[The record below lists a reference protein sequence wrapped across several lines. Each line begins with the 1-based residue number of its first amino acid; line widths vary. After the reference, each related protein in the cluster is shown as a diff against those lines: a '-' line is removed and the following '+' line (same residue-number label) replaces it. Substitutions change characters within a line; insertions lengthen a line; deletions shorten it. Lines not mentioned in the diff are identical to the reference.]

1 MANTVDGISSR
12 TDRAEAEPVKRKLR
26 QKKVPEEIRKEER
39 CGKYRRE
46 SNKMEDRNR
55 SIDIGIIRGLAV

>member
-1 MANTVDGISSR
+1 MANTVDGTSSR

-26 QKKVPEEIRKEER
+26 QKVPEEIRKEER

-46 SNKMEDRNR
+46 FNKMEDGNR
-55 SIDIGIIRGLAV
+55 SFDIGIIRGLAV